1 MVQENLKP
9 YTLNLIPFLIMK
21 LFSSV
26 HDVPSIKQFVNDALA
41 LKANPYAHQNLG
53 KNKTLGLV
61 FMNPSLRTRLSTQ
74 KAALNL
80 GMNVMVMNLDK
91 EGWALETQDGVVMNG
106 TTVEHIREAAAVMG
120 EYCDILG
127 LRSFPKLQNRE
138 EDYSEDF
145 FNKFVKYCAVPVVSL
160 ESATRHPLQSFADL
174 VTIHETWNPL
184 RVGAND
190 KPKVVLA
197 WAPHIKPLP
206 QAVPNSFAEWMCRAQ
221 AEGMLDFTIAQ
232 PAGFELEESF
242 TTGAKISHN
251 LDEAIA
257 NADYIYVKNWS
268 SYKDYGK
275 LLDFPEGWMMNNDK
289 LKLTNNAKVMHCL
302 PVRRDLELSSEI
314 LDGPNSLVIHEA
326 GNRLWAAQAV
336 IKAMLEKL

>member
-1 MVQENLKP
+1 
-9 YTLNLIPFLIMK
+9 MK

-26 HDVPSIKQFVNDALA
+26 HDVTNIKQLVASALA
-41 LKANPYAHQNLG
+41 LKASPYAHGDLG

-80 GMNVMVMNLDK
+80 GMNVMVMNMDK
-91 EGWALETQDGVVMNG
+91 EGWALETQDGVIMNG

-127 LRSFPKLQNRE
+127 LRSFPKLQNRD
-138 EDYSEDF
+138 EDYNEEF
-145 FNKFVKYCAVPVVSL
+145 FNKFVKFCGVPVVSL
-160 ESATRHPLQSFADL
+160 ESATRHPLQSLADL
-174 VTIHETWNPL
+174 VTITETNPISAEEK
-184 RVGAND
+184 ANG
-190 KPKVVLA
+190 KVPKVVLA

-232 PAGFELEESF
+232 PEGFELEESF
-242 TTGAKISHN
+242 TPGAKISHN

-257 NADYIYVKNWS
+257 DADYVYVKNWS
-268 SYKDYGK
+268 SYKEYGK
-275 LLDFPEGWMMNNDK
+275 LLDFPEGWMMNNEK

-302 PVRRDLELSSEI
+302 PVRRDLELASEI

-326 GNRLWAAQAV
+326 GNRLWSAQAV
-336 IKAMLEKL
+336 LKAMLENL